1 MGIAA
6 FDTLKTSKDLAE
18 AGFEVRQAEAIA
30 TALGDAVSESAVTK
44 ADMARQENRIARL
57 DEHLEGVA
65 TKADIDRVEDR
76 VAGVEGCV
84 AGVEGRV
91 AGVEGRVA
99 RVEDRLSGVEDRL
112 SRVEDRLSGV
122 EDRLARVETR
132 LEVTATKADVYRGLL
147 FQAGAIVAALAALNL
162 LP

>member
-1 MGIAA
+1 
-6 FDTLKTSKDLAE
+6 
-18 AGFEVRQAEAIA
+18 
-30 TALGDAVSESAVTK
+30 
-44 ADMARQENRIARL
+44 MARQENRIARL

-76 VAGVEGCV
+76 VAGVEGRV

-91 AGVEGRVA
+91 AGVE
-99 RVEDRLSGVEDRL
+99 DRLA
-112 SRVEDRLSGV
+112 GV